1 MSRASR
7 HGTDLVMSRSD
18 RVRPAA
24 VAGFFYPGDAAELR
38 TLVAELLSSAAPAPP
53 RGPAPKA
60 IIAPHAG
67 YVYSGPIAA
76 SSFAALAPAAPE
88 LRRVV
93 LIGPSHRVRVR
104 GVALP
109 AAESFETP
117 LGAVPVDG
125 EAVADLA
132 RLPQVEVDA
141 AAHADEHSLEVELPF
156 LQLLCG
162 PFQLVPLLV
171 GQADGEQ
178 VAEVLERSWGGPE
191 TAIVVSS
198 DLSHYLPAAEA
209 ERVDR
214 GTASQILALGGPLH
228 PHQACGA
235 LPINGLLVAA
245 RRQGLVPRLLDL
257 RHSGDTAGDRSQVV
271 GYGAWAF
278 HATG

>member
-1 MSRASR
+1 
-7 HGTDLVMSRSD
+7 MSRSD